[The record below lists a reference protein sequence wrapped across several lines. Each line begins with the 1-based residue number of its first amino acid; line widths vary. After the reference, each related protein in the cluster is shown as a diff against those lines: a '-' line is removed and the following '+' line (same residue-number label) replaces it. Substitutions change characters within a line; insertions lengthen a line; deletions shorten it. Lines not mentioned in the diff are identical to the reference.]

1 MKSVFIN
8 GLRTF
13 GPASFEELI
22 DCVEKKPTI
31 LVAVNAGKIYHA
43 TKLTKN
49 NK

>member
-31 LVAVNAGKIYHA
+31 LVAANAEKFTMPQNLHE
-43 TKLTKN
+43 K
-49 NK
+49 